1 MALEEKEE
9 EERLKREEEAKLK
22 KEQEEKQKEKED
34 DKAKAIAAV
43 RFPLPQ
49 DPHSN
54 MLCAMACE

>member
-9 EERLKREEEAKLK
+9 EERLKREEEEKLK
-22 KEQEEKQKEKED
+22 KEEEKQKEKKED